1 MGISLLLLFLILVPG
16 ILAQIS
22 VRAALNKYSRI
33 PARSGRSGAQA
44 AAELMTDA
52 GIHDV
57 EITRTDSFLGDH
69 YDPRTKTLA
78 LSPAVYDG
86 RSIAALGIAAHE
98 TGHAIQH
105 QHAYAPLQ
113 ARMAILPV
121 TMFTSR
127 LVFPVILIGFL
138 LRSPTLILL
147 GIVGYAVMMVFQLI
161 TLPVEFNASLRAKLI
176 LQTSGLI
183 SRDEISGV
191 NRVLNAA
198 ALTYVAALI
207 ATAAQLL
214 RLVLLSRGRR

>member
-16 ILAQIS
+16 ILAQIGI
-22 VRAALNKYSRI
+22 RAALNKYSRV

-191 NRVLNAA
+191 NSVLNAA